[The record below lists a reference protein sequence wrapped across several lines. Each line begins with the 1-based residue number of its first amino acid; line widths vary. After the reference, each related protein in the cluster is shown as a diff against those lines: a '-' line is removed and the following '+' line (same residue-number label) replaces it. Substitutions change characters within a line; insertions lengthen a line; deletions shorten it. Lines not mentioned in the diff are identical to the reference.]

1 MLLGI
6 RITRKKTTTCNNT
19 NLEENVAE
27 TDQNNKEFFL
37 QGKAP
42 SYVGTMEDYE
52 EIQDALAGIY
62 SVSLSDS
69 GQIQFTNIWGVSKHK
84 QEAQRNAACRVIY
97 YMLSEQAQDVW
108 YVQEK
113 EGIPLESNVLQTYLD
128 INPELTFIQ
137 NISEE
142 QVEVVEFDD
151 TKLEEIYEKNINMK

>member
-1 MLLGI
+1 
-6 RITRKKTTTCNNT
+6 
-19 NLEENVAE
+19 
-27 TDQNNKEFFL
+27 
-37 QGKAP
+37 
-42 SYVGTMEDYE
+42 
-52 EIQDALAGIY
+52 
-62 SVSLSDS
+62 
-69 GQIQFTNIWGVSKHK
+69 
-84 QEAQRNAACRVIY
+84 
-97 YMLSEQAQDVW
+97 MLSEQAQDVW